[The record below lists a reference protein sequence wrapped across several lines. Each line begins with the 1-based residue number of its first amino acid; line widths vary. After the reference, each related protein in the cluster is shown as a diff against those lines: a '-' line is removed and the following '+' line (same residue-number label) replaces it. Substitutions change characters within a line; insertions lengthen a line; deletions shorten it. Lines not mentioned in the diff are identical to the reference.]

1 MTLPDEKNVEDYI
14 HRVGR
19 VGRAGKMGLA
29 ISLVAADSVQEKA
42 DPSHTYIQ
50 SYASYIHTYIHIL
63 LQCVHLLFK
72 NHIYVIHRCGTIHAA
87 TRPPATTAT

>member
-1 MTLPDEKNVEDYI
+1 MDEQVNITLPDEKNVEDYI

-42 DPSHTYIQ
+42 RSLPRT
-50 SYASYIHTYIHIL
+50 
-63 LQCVHLLFK
+63 
-72 NHIYVIHRCGTIHAA
+72 
-87 TRPPATTAT
+87 